1 MFCRQGF
8 VPAESVMNFRKQLGC
23 DTFRTEEKGT
33 ALHLKQTLF
42 KKKCILKEVFKKKP
56 KTLDRD
62 TKHTC
67 CYDSECFFFL
77 FTADPEEF
85 ITVLFQKV
93 LCMEPLLKLR

>member
-33 ALHLKQTLF
+33 ALHLKQTLL
-42 KKKCILKEVFKKKP
+42 KKKKYSKRSLKKKP
-56 KTLDRD
+56 QTLGRD

-67 CYDSECFFFL
+67 CYD
-77 FTADPEEF
+77 PE
-85 ITVLFQKV
+85 
-93 LCMEPLLKLR
+93 